1 MAVIE
6 FSKEEKDQIVPL
18 IQKYLR
24 DEMDVDVGSFDAEF
38 LLDFFSKEMGG
49 FIYNRALADVHA
61 LLETRLDSMSESLY
75 ELEKPVPF
83 NRK

>member
-49 FIYNRALADVHA
+49 FIYNRALADVHT
-61 LLETRLDSMSESLY
+61 LLETQLDSMSESLY

>member
-1 MAVIE
+1 MPVIE
-6 FSKEEKDQIVPL
+6 FAKDEKDQIIPL

-61 LLETRLDSMSESLY
+61 LLEKQLDSMSESLY